1 MGIALNDLA
10 SIVFSRRRLFRCW
23 ERKGFGGQ
31 SSFHSLDQ
39 NLFPSWLPPAATGGR
54 EAKWLVSSN
63 CQKIL
68 SFIDDILIYSR
79 SAEEHE
85 QHSRVILNKLW
96 AHEVSGSGLGT
107 LTALRTVKF
116 NSLNS
121 SATVPK
127 TRVPF
132 GFPFWSMI
140 TAALPLTLKQKALI
154 ALIVSEWERSPQSS
168 DNETEWPA
176 LGNRV
181 KFPSTEY
188 HPSPMSQDAHM

>member
-1 MGIALNDLA
+1 
-10 SIVFSRRRLFRCW
+10 
-23 ERKGFGGQ
+23 
-31 SSFHSLDQ
+31 LDQ

-63 CQKIL
+63 RQKIL

-85 QHSRVILNKLW
+85 QHLRVILNKLR
-96 AHEVSGSGLGT
+96 AHEVSGSGLGA

-127 TRVPF
+127 LEF
-132 GFPFWSMI
+132 LLDFLFD
-140 TAALPLTLKQKALI
+140 Q
-154 ALIVSEWERSPQSS
+154 
-168 DNETEWPA
+168 
-176 LGNRV
+176 
-181 KFPSTEY
+181 
-188 HPSPMSQDAHM
+188 